1 MPLMTLKELQV
12 KKDKILEK
20 VGELTDKLCDN
31 EIGEAVYKQGMDKL
45 VEELENVDNE
55 IKEMI

>member
-1 MPLMTLKELQV
+1 MTLKELQV